1 MIIAVGHWYL
11 FLLLIAIIVGLAFLL
26 SRLLRH

>member
-1 MIIAVGHWYL
+1 MSIGIGHWYL
-11 FLLLIAIIVGLAFLL
+11 ILLLIAIIVGLAFLL